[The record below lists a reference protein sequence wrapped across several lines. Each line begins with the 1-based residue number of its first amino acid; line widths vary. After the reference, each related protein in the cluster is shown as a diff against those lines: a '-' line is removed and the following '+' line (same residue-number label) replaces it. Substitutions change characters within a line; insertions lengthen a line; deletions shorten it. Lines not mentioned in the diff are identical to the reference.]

1 MVIKARTTRLIKN
14 ILLPL
19 IVGTVSGLLTRSG
32 VQAFTQ
38 TAVKPFF
45 MPPNWLFPV
54 AWTILYI
61 LMGYAAYLYNIGFSA
76 EKKVASFIYCT
87 QLFFNF
93 MWSFIFFNAT
103 NYLFAFIWIIIL
115 WVLIIAN
122 TILFYKENKPAGFLF
137 VPYLIWVTFAA
148 ILNFSVFL
156 LNQ

>member
-1 MVIKARTTRLIKN
+1 MVINSKTTRLIKN

-19 IVGTVSGLLTRSG
+19 LVGAISGILTRNG
-32 VQAFTQ
+32 MQAFTQ

-61 LMGYAAYLYNIGFSA
+61 MMGYAAYLYNMRFSA
-76 EKKVASFIYCT
+76 EKKTATAVYYI

-93 MWSFIFFNAT
+93 VWSFIFFGAE
-103 NYLFAFIWIIIL
+103 NYLFAFVWITIL

-122 TILFYKENKPAGFLF
+122 TILFYRENKVAGVLF
-137 VPYLIWVTFAA
+137 IPYLVWVTFAA

-156 LNQ
+156 LNR